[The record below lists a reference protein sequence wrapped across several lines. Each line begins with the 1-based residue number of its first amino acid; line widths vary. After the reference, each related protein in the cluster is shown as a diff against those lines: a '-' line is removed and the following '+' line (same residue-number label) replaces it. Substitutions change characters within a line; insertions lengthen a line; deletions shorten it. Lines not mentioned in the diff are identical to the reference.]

1 MIFYWHDSDQN
12 LGRSLICIWMVCQNG
27 EHVISFTT
35 PKQAVVAPNFTG
47 YLKELRVWNS
57 IHNNYYLM
65 FLNKVHRYHRQ
76 SEAYLFDYMR
86 FTTIRADASDVL

>member
-1 MIFYWHDSDQN
+1 M
-12 LGRSLICIWMVCQNG
+12 
-27 EHVISFTT
+27 
-35 PKQAVVAPNFTG
+35 APNFTG

-76 SEAYLFDYMR
+76 SEAYLLDYMR
-86 FTTIRADASDVL
+86 FTTIRADASDVLKHYLPVGRTPALNIDMSVITGTLDQNVGKIA